1 MRPYIFYPWLFGLSF
16 LLVGVFVVR
25 RDLVAARGLDK
36 LVVLGAVFVA
46 ASIAAFSAE
55 HLTIGQ
61 SIQQLVPSWL
71 PARLF
76 ITYFVGAALFAAATS
91 FIFRRYVLVSAS
103 LLALMLLLFVTT
115 LHVPNALRAGG
126 RNLWTVALRDLS
138 FAAGALTLAG
148 TWLGGG
154 RLARTNWMVT
164 LGRTIVAIACLVF
177 GVLHF
182 LYPANAPG
190 VPLQKM
196 TPPWIPIPAVWGY
209 LTGAIELVA
218 GGFMLANT
226 RTRSAAAWLGLVVTV
241 LVLVIYLPFVAV
253 AVEGNEKLEA
263 LNYVWDTLLF
273 AGTVLLVA
281 SSDRR

>member
-1 MRPYIFYPWLFGLSF
+1 
-16 LLVGVFVVR
+16 
-25 RDLVAARGLDK
+25 
-36 LVVLGAVFVA
+36 
-46 ASIAAFSAE
+46 
-55 HLTIGQ
+55 
-61 SIQQLVPSWL
+61 
-71 PARLF
+71 
-76 ITYFVGAALFAAATS
+76 
-91 FIFRRYVLVSAS
+91 
-103 LLALMLLLFVTT
+103 
-115 LHVPNALRAGG
+115 
-126 RNLWTVALRDLS
+126 
-138 FAAGALTLAG
+138 
-148 TWLGGG
+148 
-154 RLARTNWMVT
+154 
-164 LGRTIVAIACLVF
+164 
-177 GVLHF
+177 
-182 LYPANAPG
+182 
-190 VPLQKM
+190 M